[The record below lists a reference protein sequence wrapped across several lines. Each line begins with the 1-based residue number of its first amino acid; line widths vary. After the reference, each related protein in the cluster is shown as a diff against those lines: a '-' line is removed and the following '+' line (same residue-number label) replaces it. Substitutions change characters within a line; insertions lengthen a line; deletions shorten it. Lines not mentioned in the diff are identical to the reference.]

1 MADPSQQDAFVK
13 AIQAKFEKKTREH
26 EIEQLEYWKGHLDRL
41 TAMKPEGVGA
51 LQVQIRKVA
60 EMMANRIRMIKR
72 ES

>member
-1 MADPSQQDAFVK
+1 MADPSQQDAFVR
-13 AIQAKFEKKTREH
+13 AIQAKFEKKMREH

-41 TAMKPEGVGA
+41 AAMKPEGVGA

-60 EMMANRIRMIKR
+60 EMMANRIRMVKR

>member
-13 AIQAKFEKKTREH
+13 AIQAKFEKKMREH

-41 TAMKPEGVGA
+41 AAMKPEGVGA